1 MTRKNFSVGLVAGL
15 LAGAVAA
22 FVLSGSYAASR
33 AMGQA
38 QPQKPLSSVQRY
50 QLAAWAHPAGSVGPQ
65 SGGTQ
70 AMHGAYVLDTQSG
83 KVWQIREGGKP
94 ELLGSVE

>member
-1 MTRKNFSVGLVAGL
+1 MKTKNSFIVLFAGL
-15 LAGAVAA
+15 LSGVVAA
-22 FVLSGSYAASR
+22 FVLSGAYSTSR

-50 QLAAWAHPAGSVGPQ
+50 QLAAWAHPAGSAGPN

-70 AMHGAYVLDTQSG
+70 AMHGAYVLDTQGG
-83 KVWQIREGGKP
+83 KVWQITDGGKP